1 MDLNFFKKL
10 KLPNIK
16 IININRNKN
25 SKITLVENQ
34 TIIEKRIILKDELIS
49 ALKKQN
55 EAQINAQIN
64 SGKYLKNTFLEV
76 GNQKDYLR
84 YFCSS
89 IFYLDKIFDII
100 EVLDFRYLNSNL

>member
-25 SKITLVENQ
+25 SKITLIESQ

-49 ALKKQN
+49 ALK
-55 EAQINAQIN
+55 
-64 SGKYLKNTFLEV
+64 
-76 GNQKDYLR
+76 NQKMCYNR
-84 YFCSS
+84 
-89 IFYLDKIFDII
+89 
-100 EVLDFRYLNSNL
+100 